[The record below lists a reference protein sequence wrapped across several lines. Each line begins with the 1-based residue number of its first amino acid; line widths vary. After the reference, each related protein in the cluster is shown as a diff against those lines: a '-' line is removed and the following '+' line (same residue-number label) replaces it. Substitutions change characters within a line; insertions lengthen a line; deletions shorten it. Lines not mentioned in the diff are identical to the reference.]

1 MTSRTPLVFINPMDR
16 REFIGLATSL
26 TAGLILLPDAGGAP
40 PAASIA
46 QPRIPR
52 RRGFNLTEL
61 ARGLRDQS
69 FHESDFAWMAGW
81 GFDFARLPLSY
92 WAWSDRKDWMRIDE
106 RALKPIDQAIEFG
119 RQYHIHINL
128 NFHRI
133 PGYCVNGRELEPFLL
148 FDSPRDSMERALAAA
163 AHHWQFFAER
173 YRGIPSTEL
182 SFDLVNEPPW
192 MSDQTRYVEIV
203 RALVAAIRAKDPDRL
218 IVADGADIGQ
228 TPVPGIVD
236 LGLVQSTRGYLPKAI
251 SHYTADWVPKN
262 EFETFQVP
270 TWPLIDAR
278 GQTWNKEKLRQ
289 ELIVK
294 WLPLTGQG
302 VPVHVGEWGCLNH
315 TPHAVTLA
323 WMRDLL
329 ALWNE
334 AGWGWAMWNLRGR
347 FGVVDSQRTD
357 VQYEH
362 FQGHQL
368 DRKMLELL
376 TAA

>member
-1 MTSRTPLVFINPMDR
+1 MDR

-26 TAGLILLPDAGGAP
+26 TAGLILSPDAGGTP

>member
-1 MTSRTPLVFINPMDR
+1 MTSQTPLVFINPMDR

>member
-1 MTSRTPLVFINPMDR
+1 MTSQTPLVFINPMDR

-119 RQYHIHINL
+119 RQHHIHINL

-278 GQTWNKEKLRQ
+278 GQTWNKEKLRR

-357 VQYEH
+357 VQYEP